1 MPANQGL
8 MAFIL
13 HYFNI
18 NNIKKMNKF
27 LLIPIL
33 FIAQLTFAQ
42 QPYYDDV
49 DLTLT
54 GEDLYVELQNKI
66 DINNTTFTYDD
77 VKDAVKVTDE
87 DPTNASKVLLI
98 YGYNDNDGNCIT
110 DRSRDKDD
118 FGGGTCEYNR
128 EHTFARS
135 LANPSMPNNGSN
147 TTGIG
152 ADPHNLRPSDVQAN
166 GNRGNRKFGSGSG
179 NAGTISNNGWYPGDE
194 WKGDVARIIMYMYTR
209 YGDRCLPN
217 LVGNG
222 TTQGT
227 TDMLQL
233 FLQWNVDD
241 PVSELEDQRNPY
253 LENVY
258 GNRNPFIDNPVLA
271 TIIWGGPQAEDRWG
285 LLSSEEFSVNTT
297 SIYPNPVSETLWVT
311 SSTDF
316 KAESYVLFDIMGRR
330 ILEQPASGSI
340 DVSGLRNGLYLL
352 EIVTSEKKVV
362 KKVMVE

>member
-1 MPANQGL
+1 
-8 MAFIL
+8 
-13 HYFNI
+13 
-18 NNIKKMNKF
+18 MNKF

-33 FIAQLTFAQ
+33 LVAHLVCAQ

-66 DINNTTFTYDD
+66 DINNNSFTYDD
-77 VKDAVKVTDE
+77 IKDVVKITDE
-87 DPTNASKVLLI
+87 DPENAANVLLI

-128 EHTFARS
+128 EHTFPRS
-135 LANPSMPNNGSN
+135 LANPPMGDTNSG

-166 GNRGNRKFGSGSG
+166 GNRGNRKFGSGTG
-179 NAGTISNNGWYPGDE
+179 NAGTVSGGAWYPGDE
-194 WKGDVARIIMYMYTR
+194 WKGDVARIMMYMYTR

-222 TTQGT
+222 ATQGT
-227 TDMLQL
+227 TEMLQL

-285 LLSSEEFSVNTT
+285 LLSSDEFTVNTT
-297 SIYPNPVSETLWVT
+297 HIYPNPVAETLYVQSTT
-311 SSTDF
+311 SF
-316 KAESYVLFDIMGRR
+316 NPEQYVLFDMMGRKV
-330 ILEQPASGSI
+330 LEETASGSI
-340 DVSGLRNGLYLL
+340 DVSSLKNGLYLL
-352 EIVTSEKKVV
+352 QVISSEKTIV
-362 KKVMVE
+362 KKVIVK